1 VLGWCKS
8 MARFS
13 GSEFEFIVT
22 NPQKQVPITTK
33 LKTSAIAIKNPGE
46 WSAAV
51 MNNRSETARTPDA
64 PGNHSTAD
72 GYRVSPLT
80 CYYGG
85 PERVLSPSTE

>member
-33 LKTSAIAIKNPGE
+33 LKTSAIAIKT
-46 WSAAV
+46 
-51 MNNRSETARTPDA
+51 R
-64 PGNHSTAD
+64 GN
-72 GYRVSPLT
+72 GVQQ
-80 CYYGG
+80 
-85 PERVLSPSTE
+85 